1 MPVSACVCGGG
12 GRQRATLASL
22 VRSSTLDVTLTRHRT
37 AGGLDREAGYEA
49 LTTPNCPGW
58 LLALYAAS
66 PHLDCSPTRCC
77 CTGAYPGPAL
87 VTSSRYASSFSV
99 GRLSLL
105 LSTLLHSCTGCRA
118 PRRGKIRPR
127 TPTRRGPFPPPTAST
142 RPTSEQAAC
151 GSSAFPFLLPL
162 SLRSQL
168 CQPPP
173 IAMLVFVTGAAG
185 FVGTAVV
192 QELLAHNHRV
202 LGLAR
207 SKENADKLR
216 ALGAEVHEGSL
227 EDEESLKAGAAKADG
242 VRFRSLSAGTRD
254 LVLTP
259 YSQVIHLAFRH
270 GGFND
275 PAAGF
280 QDGCELDR
288 RAILAL
294 AQPLFGTTKPL
305 ITTSGT
311 LMVVKQPG
319 GSNLDEP
326 ATEDSPVLPLEKR
339 PLPRVSEDMALSL
352 ASQGIRASVIRLCP
366 TVHGSGDNHGIL
378 SLLAKTARQIGFV
391 PCAREGKGIP
401 PAVVPGVHVRDA
413 AALYRLALES
423 APAGSILHAVAEERV
438 PFREVM
444 RALAAKVDLELKE
457 LGPEELKPM
466 GMLAFFLQAINPTS
480 SQKTRELL
488 GWTPKEVGLLE
499 DLESDVYAFA

>member
-1 MPVSACVCGGG
+1 
-12 GRQRATLASL
+12 
-22 VRSSTLDVTLTRHRT
+22 
-37 AGGLDREAGYEA
+37 
-49 LTTPNCPGW
+49 
-58 LLALYAAS
+58 
-66 PHLDCSPTRCC
+66 
-77 CTGAYPGPAL
+77 
-87 VTSSRYASSFSV
+87 
-99 GRLSLL
+99 
-105 LSTLLHSCTGCRA
+105 
-118 PRRGKIRPR
+118 
-127 TPTRRGPFPPPTAST
+127 
-142 RPTSEQAAC
+142 
-151 GSSAFPFLLPL
+151 
-162 SLRSQL
+162 
-168 CQPPP
+168 
-173 IAMLVFVTGAAG
+173 MLVFVTGAAG

-242 VRFRSLSAGTRD
+242 
-254 LVLTP
+254 
-259 YSQVIHLAFRH
+259 VIHLAFRH

-413 AALYRLALES
+413 AALYRLALEY